1 LSALLELDGLSKGF
15 PRREAWGR
23 PAETL
28 WAVRDV
34 SLSVGAGET
43 VGLVGESGCGKS
55 TLARAALRLLEP
67 DAGRIRF
74 AGRDITHAGRSGLRA
89 VRRDMQIVF
98 QDPFASLD
106 PRMRVGRIVEEGL
119 KIHGLGDRQ
128 TRSRRVAE
136 SLERCGLGPEA
147 AAKFPHQFSG
157 GQRQRIGIARALA
170 MEPRLLVCD
179 EPISA
184 LDVSIQAQILNLL
197 GELQRDMGLAYL
209 FISHDL
215 RVVRHLCDRVCVM
228 YGGRIVEEGPAE
240 ALFDA
245 PAHPYTRGLLA
256 AVPGAG
262 RRREDRVPA
271 ASARPAEGECPFYS
285 RCPEAE
291 PACARWAFQAHT
303 RGRDRQVACRRAV

>member
-1 LSALLELDGLSKGF
+1 MSALLELSGVSKGF
-15 PRREAWGR
+15 PRSGPWGR
-23 PAETL
+23 REEPL

-34 SLSVGAGET
+34 DLQVGPGET

-55 TLARAALRLLEP
+55 TLARTALRLLEP
-67 DAGRIRF
+67 DAGAVRF
-74 AGRDITHAGRSGLRA
+74 AGEDITRAGRQALRSA
-89 VRRDMQIVF
+89 RRHMQIVF

-119 KIHGLGDRQ
+119 KVHGLGDRAS
-128 TRSRRVAE
+128 RRRRVAE
-136 SLERCGLGPEA
+136 VLERCGLGPEA
-147 AAKFPHQFSG
+147 AGKFPHQFSG

-170 MEPRLLVCD
+170 MEPRLIVCD

-197 GELQRDMGLAYL
+197 GDLQRDMGLAYL

-228 YGGRIVEEGPAE
+228 YGGRMVEAGPAE
-240 ALFDA
+240 TLFEQ

-256 AVPGAG
+256 ALPGIQRQRAE
-262 RRREDRVPA
+262 RIPA
-271 ASARPAEGECPFYS
+271 AATRQHEGECPFYA

-291 PACARWAFQAHT
+291 PACARWAFQTYDAG
-303 RGRDRQVACRRAV
+303 RGRDVACRRAV